1 MTGILLIANMAG
13 ISCETVTRIRDKWY
27 KDGESC
33 MLENRRI
40 LLKPDFI
47 LRDLKWIMDD
57 LSSQVV

>member
-1 MTGILLIANMAG
+1 
-13 ISCETVTRIRDKWY
+13 
-27 KDGESC
+27 